1 MDRKGIYFNE
11 IERVEWQNILPTL
24 IPGIRIFR
32 RIMNCTRHTT
42 YYLKFIVSNDITQ
55 NFIYCVII
63 YKQIFNIDFKILK
76 YLIHIFWILKR
87 VKTILKVRAN
97 YLTHVSVWQ
106 KNHSIITSSYT
117 FIQNPRSNF
126 SRHFQTSFKQT
137 LLYKN

>member
-32 RIMNCTRHTT
+32 RIMNFTRHTT
-42 YYLKFIVSNDITQ
+42 YYSKFIISNDMILRCYLQKTSD
-55 NFIYCVII
+55 
-63 YKQIFNIDFKILK
+63 IDFKF
-76 YLIHIFWILKR
+76 LICLIRIFWILKR
-87 VKTILKVRAN
+87 VKIILKVRAN